1 MELTNKT
8 TNKNFGIIF
17 SIFFLILSI
26 YPFLNEGFIN
36 LWFLFISFIF
46 LILGLTNSNIL
57 SPLNKLW
64 FIFGVYLGKFVSPV
78 VMGIVFFLI
87 VTPISFTMK
96 ILGKDILVLKRTK
109 KKSYWIEKNSP
120 TSKMKN
126 QF

>member
-8 TNKNFGIIF
+8 TNKNFGVIF

-26 YPFLNEGFIN
+26 YQFLNEGFIN

-46 LILGLTNSNIL
+46 LILGLTNSSIL

-96 ILGKDILVLKRTK
+96 ILGKDILTLKRTK
-109 KKSYWIEKNSP
+109 KKSYWIEKNST